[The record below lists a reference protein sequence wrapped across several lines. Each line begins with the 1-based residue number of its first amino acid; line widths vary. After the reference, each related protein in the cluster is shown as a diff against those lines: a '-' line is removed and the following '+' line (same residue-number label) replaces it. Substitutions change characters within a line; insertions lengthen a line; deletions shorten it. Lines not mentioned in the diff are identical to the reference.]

1 MQKYLSTEAGN
12 AGISKIFTFVRD
24 DILTGQQSS
33 NIPPVYLKLFTSNSP
48 IYFSVLPSSWQVSV
62 SQTEAPQSNSS
73 NTAARSYVEPGECRL
88 VWKMWWYV
96 LLRETRRRLEEVS
109 SVPAVPDVPPG
120 VPHTED
126 GQRGGTELLPVP
138 AVEGPAVQ
146 AQSQAAAQGR
156 QSELIEIR
164 FEASYKSS

>member
-1 MQKYLSTEAGN
+1 M
-12 AGISKIFTFVRD
+12 
-24 DILTGQQSS
+24 SS
-33 NIPPVYLKLFTSNSP
+33 
-48 IYFSVLPSSWQVSV
+48 QVS
-62 SQTEAPQSNSS
+62 AD
-73 NTAARSYVEPGECRL
+73 
-88 VWKMWWYV
+88 WWEKCGDMYWL

-109 SVPAVPDVPPG
+109 SVPAVPDVPPS
-120 VPHTED
+120 VPHTKD
-126 GQRGGTELLPVP
+126 GQRGGAELLPVP